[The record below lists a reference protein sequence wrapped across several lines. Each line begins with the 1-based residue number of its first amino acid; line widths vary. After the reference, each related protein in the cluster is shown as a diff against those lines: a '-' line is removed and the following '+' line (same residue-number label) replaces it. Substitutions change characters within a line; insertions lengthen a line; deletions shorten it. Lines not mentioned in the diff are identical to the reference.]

1 MKNELDDLLNSVFGT
16 RTPRTGGKAPDAQKD
31 DVPQLTLTPDNTP
44 QARRAAKQGSG
55 VGEIR
60 LRTSSAGTSSAARR
74 GAAGGRIAAPKPE
87 AGAAQR
93 GQAANAA
100 RPAQPASRHAA
111 QTSPQ
116 PAGRT
121 AQTPAAQATTAAQTP
136 GKAPEPMEFS
146 DWAAI
151 ERRAADAKKDLEELE
166 KAIPKTGAALSDA
179 ILRQRQEIDA
189 LSDIQR
195 ISRELEQPEV
205 RGLATPEP
213 PAQKGE
219 LLPTAAAPRGKAGL
233 EGFNGLAETLGKTV
247 LGQKEYLQ
255 KLVIALKRPYVMG
268 HTGESARSAFYVTGP
283 ADTGKRLS
291 LTAAAKALT
300 ETGVFTDENVAW
312 MDLSLYPT
320 AAEEKLFLQ
329 DLYMALAA
337 KGDIV
342 AFENYERCQPAFLTV
357 LANLVQ
363 RGKSPLAGRYVM
375 QNGRLIDAGSALVTD
390 AVGALTPRG
399 KYLVLLDEAPVAK
412 LADRFGAPFVT
423 ALGDVCETSP
433 LAPESLAAVAK
444 AEFDKMAARAKQ
456 TLGFPV
462 TASEKALDLAAASG
476 GRAPGAAGIL
486 AFWERT
492 YRALAQYRLEH
503 DETPKSAALDVD
515 GGRLTVEL
523 GAGALDLLALLPEA
537 YRGEVEAVKAELD
550 AIIGLKEIKQY
561 VLSLED
567 NFAVQARRKDA
578 GLKTASVSM
587 HMIFTG
593 NPGTGKTTIARLVSK
608 YLKAIGMLSGG
619 QLVEVTR
626 ADLVGRYVGHTAPLT
641 TKVLKSAVGGVLF
654 IDEAYSLYRGK
665 EDSFGLEAI
674 DTLVKG
680 MEDHRDDLIV
690 ILAGYSNEM
699 QQFLTAN
706 SGLKSRFP
714 NIIEFPDYTGE
725 ELLAIARLQAKGKG
739 YGIDESC
746 DTNLLLYFNTVQMTR
761 ARDAGN
767 GRLARN
773 KVEQAILNQSKR
785 LAAQPEAD
793 LSRLLPE
800 DFDLTDAGGS
810 NGSFTIQNS

>member
-1 MKNELDDLLNSVFGT
+1 MKNELDDLLNSVFGA
-16 RTPRTGGKAPDAQKD
+16 RTPRTGGKPADTEKSG
-31 DVPQLTLTPDNTP
+31 VPQLTLTPDNTP
-44 QARRAAKQGSG
+44 QARRATGAQGAG
-55 VGEIR
+55 TGEIR
-60 LRTSSAGTSSAARR
+60 LRTPSAGTSSAARR
-74 GAAGGRIAAPKPE
+74 AAAGSSGQSAAPKTA
-87 AGAAQR
+87 AGAAQPA
-93 GQAANAA
+93 QAAPKTAA
-100 RPAQPASRHAA
+100 GTAQSAKAASGSAVQASPQTAGRPAAK
-111 QTSPQ
+111 
-116 PAGRT
+116 PAG
-121 AQTPAAQATTAAQTP
+121 QTPSAGSAAAEPAAP
-136 GKAPEPMEFS
+136 GGNSEWE
-146 DWAAI
+146 AI
-151 ERRAADAKKDLEELE
+151 ERRAAEAKKDLEALE
-166 KAIPKTGAALSDA
+166 KAVPKTGAALSDA

-189 LSDIQR
+189 LSDIRR

-205 RGLATPEP
+205 RGLAGPDP
-213 PAQKGE
+213 AAQKDE
-219 LLPTAAAPRGKAGL
+219 LLPTSPVPRGKAGL
-233 EGFNGLAETLGKTV
+233 EGFDGLAGTLGKTV

-268 HTGESARSAFYVTGP
+268 HTGESARSAFYLTGP
-283 ADTGKRLS
+283 ADTGKHLS
-291 LTAAAKALT
+291 LTAAARALT

-342 AFENYERCQPAFLTV
+342 AFEHYDRCQPAFLTV
-357 LANLVQ
+357 LANLIQ
-363 RGKSPLAGRYVM
+363 HGKSPLAGRYVM

-399 KYLVLLDEAPVAK
+399 KYLVLIDEAPVSR

-423 ALGDVCETSP
+423 ALGDVCETLP
-433 LAPESLAAVAK
+433 LSPESLAAVAK
-444 AEFDKMAARAKQ
+444 AEFDKMAARAEK

-462 TASEKALDLAAASG
+462 TASEGALELAAKSG

-486 AFWERT
+486 TFWDRT

-503 DETPKSAALDVD
+503 DAAPESAALDAD
-515 GGRLTVEL
+515 GGRLTVDL

-537 YRGEVEAVKAELD
+537 YRGEVEAVKAELEG
-550 AIIGLKEIKQY
+550 IIGLAEIKQY

-567 NFAVQARRKDA
+567 NFAVQARRKEA

-608 YLKAIGMLSGG
+608 YLKAIGVLSGG

-690 ILAGYSNEM
+690 ILAGYSDEM

-739 YGIDESC
+739 YVIDESC

-793 LSRLLPE
+793 LSQLLPE
-800 DFDLTDAGGS
+800 DFELTEE
-810 NGSFTIQNS
+810 INS

>member
-1 MKNELDDLLNSVFGT
+1 MKNELDDLLNSVFGA
-16 RTPRTGGKAPDAQKD
+16 RTPRAGGNTGGKTPETEKS

-44 QARRAAKQGSG
+44 QARRAAAAQNIG
-55 VGEIR
+55 
-60 LRTSSAGTSSAARR
+60 RTGTLHTRTPSAGASSAARSKPAG
-74 GAAGGRIAAPKPE
+74 GAARSGAAKPAGGAAKSGAAKPAASGTPKP
-87 AGAAQR
+87 AG
-93 GQAANAA
+93 
-100 RPAQPASRHAA
+100 
-111 QTSPQ
+111 
-116 PAGRT
+116 
-121 AQTPAAQATTAAQTP
+121 TPKP
-136 GKAPEPMEFS
+136 SEPMEFS
-146 DWAAI
+146 DWADI

-205 RGLATPEP
+205 RGLAMPDP
-213 PAQKGE
+213 PAGKDE

-268 HTGESARSAFYVTGP
+268 HMGESARSAFYVTGP

-342 AFENYERCQPAFLTV
+342 VFENYERCQPAFLTV

-423 ALGDVCETSP
+423 ALGDVCETSA
-433 LAPESLAAVAK
+433 LTPESLAAVAK
-444 AEFDKMAARAKQ
+444 AEFDKMAARAET

-462 TASEKALDLAAASG
+462 TASDGALELAAKSG

-523 GAGALDLLALLPEA
+523 GTGALDLLALLPEA

-550 AIIGLKEIKQY
+550 AIIGLDEIKKY

-608 YLKAIGMLSGG
+608 YLKAIGVLSGG

-690 ILAGYSNEM
+690 ILAGYSDEM

-793 LSRLLPE
+793 LSQLLPE
-800 DFDLTDAGGS
+800 DFDLTDAGGADS
-810 NGSFTIQNS
+810 